1 MFARTVINIKANYI
15 NGFFPEGAQVNSTR
29 LAKTEE
35 ILKIRKI
42 DELYQNFRIM
52 IQVVIKCSGR
62 STDKRIQE
70 NSNVAS
76 LFCLYSNVNER
87 WITWRND
94 LNKILDK
101 YQKKILHKTGSSGV
115 TNITLER
122 EENKNVIST
131 RGIHIWS
138 PIHVGTPQTGA

>member
-1 MFARTVINIKANYI
+1 MF
-15 NGFFPEGAQVNSTR
+15 FFPEGAQVNSTR

-42 DELYQNFRIM
+42 DHLYQNFRIM

-87 WITWRND
+87 
-94 LNKILDK
+94 
-101 YQKKILHKTGSSGV
+101 
-115 TNITLER
+115 
-122 EENKNVIST
+122 
-131 RGIHIWS
+131 
-138 PIHVGTPQTGA
+138 